1 MIVQRGYK
9 TELDLND
16 QQRSACE
23 RHAGVAR
30 FAYNWGLAR
39 KIEEYQKTGKSPNA
53 KALHKELNAH
63 KRTEFPWM
71 YAVSKCAPQEAL
83 RNLDEA
89 YANFFRRVK
98 NGEQKKGFPRFKSKR
113 RSKKSFRLT
122 GTIRVFEGTI
132 QLPRLGRLRL
142 KERGYLPVEGT
153 ETVHVLSAT
162 VSQRANRWYVSIQ
175 VEEEIDD
182 PKPAQKP
189 AVGVDLGIRNL
200 AVLSDGTTYSNPRAL
215 KRNLGKIK
223 RLQRKVSRRQ
233 KGSRNREKA
242 VSQLAKAHAR
252 VANIRINTLHQVTS
266 ELAKT
271 KSVIVI
277 EDLNVSGMMKN
288 HRLAQAIGDVGFSEF
303 KEQLAYKAVWVGSEL
318 VVIDRWFPSSKLCS
332 ACGTKM
338 EQMPLHVRDWIC
350 PICNT
355 QHDRDVNAAINI
367 LKKGLSLPSVRREER
382 N

>member
-1 MIVQRGYK
+1 M
-9 TELDLND
+9 
-16 QQRSACE
+16 
-23 RHAGVAR
+23 
-30 FAYNWGLAR
+30 
-39 KIEEYQKTGKSPNA
+39 
-53 KALHKELNAH
+53 
-63 KRTEFPWM
+63 
-71 YAVSKCAPQEAL
+71 
-83 RNLDEA
+83 
-89 YANFFRRVK
+89 
-98 NGEQKKGFPRFKSKR
+98 
-113 RSKKSFRLT
+113 
-122 GTIRVFEGTI
+122 
-132 QLPRLGRLRL
+132 
-142 KERGYLPVEGT
+142 
-153 ETVHVLSAT
+153 
-162 VSQRANRWYVSIQ
+162 
-175 VEEEIDD
+175 
-182 PKPAQKP
+182 
-189 AVGVDLGIRNL
+189 GIRNL

-223 RLQRKVSRRQ
+223 RLQRIVSRRQ

-252 VANIRINTLHQVTS
+252 VTNIRINTLHQVTS

-288 HRLAQAIGDVGFSEF
+288 HHLAQAIGDVGFSEF
-303 KEQLAYKAVWVGSEL
+303 KEQLAYKTVWYGSEL

-338 EQMPLHVRDWIC
+338 EEMPLHVRDWIC

>member
-23 RHAGVAR
+23 QHVGVAR

-39 KIEEYQKTGKSPNA
+39 KIEAYQETGKSPNA

-83 RNLDEA
+83 RNLDVA

-98 NGEQKKGFPRFKSKR
+98 NGEQKQGFPRFKSKR

-122 GTIRVFEGTI
+122 GTIRVFEKSI

-142 KERGYLPVEGT
+142 KEGGYLPVEGT

-162 VSQRANRWYVSIQ
+162 VSQRASRWYVSIQ

-182 PKPAQKP
+182 PKPEQKP

-223 RLQRKVSRRQ
+223 RLQRIVSRRQ

-252 VANIRINTLHQVTS
+252 VTDIRTHTLHQITS

-288 HRLAQAIGDVGFSEF
+288 HRLAQAIGDVGLSEF
-303 KEQLAYKAVWVGSEL
+303 KEQLAYKAVWYGSEL

-338 EQMPLHVRDWIC
+338 EKMPLHVRDWIC